1 MLGIV
6 LPKQEPEKDF
16 QVLPENWD
24 AIDLFLRCQTQWN
37 TSVGGVTGL
46 NYASV
51 LAIIDMYKYA
61 DPVSVFEDLQV
72 LEITAMSLLN
82 KESK

>member
-1 MLGIV
+1 VLGIV

>member
-6 LPKQEPEKDF
+6 LPEQEPEKDF
-16 QVLPENWD
+16 EVWPENWD
-24 AIDLFLRCQTQWN
+24 AIDLFFKCQTQWN

-51 LAIIDMYKYA
+51 LAIIDMYKYP

-72 LEITAMSLLN
+72 LEITVMGLLN